1 MIGLSLSLVFSL
13 SVKPPWPVG
22 LHGYGFL
29 SSSDPTFRVVGFW
42 VFFLIWILGGCWG
55 GFGWIWWFNA
65 RICGL
70 IVAVLCLH
78 LVVVDG
84 G

>member
-1 MIGLSLSLVFSL
+1 MAMGSSQVLIRLLGSWVF
-13 SVKPPWPVG
+13 
-22 LHGYGFL
+22 GF
-29 SSSDPTFRVVGFW
+29 
-42 VFFLIWILGGCWG
+42 FFLIWILGGCWG

-70 IVAVLCLH
+70 IVVVLCLY
-78 LVVVDG
+78 LVVADG